1 MGVCG
6 RSLWAPGP
14 RSRESGMCAFGSRA
28 HESAPP
34 PAHPVPS
41 PSISHLHH
49 HHLQPRAI
57 PVCIT
62 AAASCSAI
70 HAATSTGTCMN
81 SLTYLSRQFDVLAA
95 ARTPP
100 STPSVEHAQLLADDD
115 KTPLKRVQTWS
126 QKSFVQPSP
135 SPSNSSGSA
144 SAAPWSL
151 RRSYS
156 SPAEVNPAEPSTSNA
171 PSSSTQA
178 SPIPSGSRPPSRRPS
193 LSSSE
198 KAARLNRVE
207 SIFYRIFFVRVL
219 IALWHYVLGLW
230 RSVNAKLAPPNNQG
244 SRSVV
249 AQELNDEDEKDEG
262 VQGKDEEKPPIQVHP
277 ATPTPP
283 PLPLPMF
290 NLPSLSR
297 TNTDPGVVFADT
309 KSPSPVAGSVPPV
322 TSTRAGELPR
332 TSTPPGSAVRKMPLH
347 LPKTLVLDLD
357 ETLIH
362 STSRPMDYRASGGIL
377 SSLGFGR
384 RNKGVGHTV
393 EVVLGGRSTVYHVYK
408 RPFVDYFLRKVR
420 AHSRLHF
427 GVRFEWTRR
436 YADVFM

>member
-1 MGVCG
+1 M
-6 RSLWAPGP
+6 
-14 RSRESGMCAFGSRA
+14 
-28 HESAPP
+28 
-34 PAHPVPS
+34 
-41 PSISHLHH
+41 
-49 HHLQPRAI
+49 
-57 PVCIT
+57 
-62 AAASCSAI
+62 
-70 HAATSTGTCMN
+70 
-81 SLTYLSRQFDVLAA
+81 
-95 ARTPP
+95 
-100 STPSVEHAQLLADDD
+100 
-115 KTPLKRVQTWS
+115 
-126 QKSFVQPSP
+126 
-135 SPSNSSGSA
+135 
-144 SAAPWSL
+144 
-151 RRSYS
+151 
-156 SPAEVNPAEPSTSNA
+156 
-171 PSSSTQA
+171 
-178 SPIPSGSRPPSRRPS
+178 
-193 LSSSE
+193 
-198 KAARLNRVE
+198 
-207 SIFYRIFFVRVL
+207 RVL

-297 TNTDPGVVFADT
+297 NNTDPGVVFTDT
-309 KSPSPVAGSVPPV
+309 KSPSSVAGPVPPV
-322 TSTRAGELPR
+322 TATRAGELPR
-332 TSTPPGSAVRKMPLH
+332 TTTPPGSAVRKMPLH

-377 SSLGFGR
+377 GSLGFGR

-420 AHSRLHF
+420 VLPTSFRGTLR
-427 GVRFEWTRR
+427 VTTEIC
-436 YADVFM
+436 